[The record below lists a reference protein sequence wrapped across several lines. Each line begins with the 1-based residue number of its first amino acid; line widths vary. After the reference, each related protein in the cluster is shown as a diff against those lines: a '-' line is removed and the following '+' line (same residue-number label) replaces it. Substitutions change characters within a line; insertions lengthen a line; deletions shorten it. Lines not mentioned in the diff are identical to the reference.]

1 MSRRDA
7 GRRWEKLADLPFAS
21 ALSAEPARLT
31 PGEQYDCAH
40 LDQAELDGQ
49 DGSGSHFLECAL
61 TRLTLSG
68 CALGQAQFA
77 DVWFS
82 DVALISAGLA
92 RTSWRDVTLTGAVIA
107 GAEVYGSLLRRVRF
121 DRCKLDSVNFRD
133 CDLTEVTFD
142 NCVLRNV
149 DFSTARLTRVAFP
162 DSRLSA
168 VTLVK
173 VTLDRVDLRQAQE
186 LGVTVDPTALRGAI
200 VSTSQLLDLAPLLA
214 DSIGIVVSDQ

>member
-1 MSRRDA
+1 MTRRGA
-7 GRRWEKLADLPFAS
+7 GRPWAELADLPFAS

-31 PGEQYDCAH
+31 PGEQYDCVH
-40 LDQAELDGQ
+40 FDSAELDGQ

-68 CALGQAQFA
+68 CSLAQSQFA

-82 DVALISAGLA
+82 DVRLISAGLA

-133 CDLTEVTFD
+133 CDLTDVIFD
-142 NCVLRNV
+142 NCVLRDV
-149 DFSTARLTRVAFP
+149 DFSA
-162 DSRLSA
+162 SRLRRVSFPGSQLSS

-173 VTLDRVDLRQAQE
+173 VTLDDVDLRGAR
-186 LGVTVDPTALRGAI
+186 LGLTVDPLALGGAVVTTA
-200 VSTSQLLDLAPLLA
+200 QLLDLAPLLA
-214 DSIGIVVSDQ
+214 DTIGIRVEDQ